1 MNYFEVRTRIK
12 ANIEILQK
20 IRAEQKSI
28 YALEHMLGYHI
39 NELEEL
45 RPHKRNIEFMAQ
57 SNYDEQPDLVDLC
70 HWLERVSNIET
81 SIKKNE
87 KIIIRLY
94 DRLYVQI
101 IFKILEGEALSPIDI
116 FFYHSKKY
124 IEKIRLGEMTFQKL
138 VENYNWETE
147 RFNDL
152 D

>member
-1 MNYFEVRTRIK
+1 
-12 ANIEILQK
+12 
-20 IRAEQKSI
+20 
-28 YALEHMLGYHI
+28 
-39 NELEEL
+39 
-45 RPHKRNIEFMAQ
+45 MAQ